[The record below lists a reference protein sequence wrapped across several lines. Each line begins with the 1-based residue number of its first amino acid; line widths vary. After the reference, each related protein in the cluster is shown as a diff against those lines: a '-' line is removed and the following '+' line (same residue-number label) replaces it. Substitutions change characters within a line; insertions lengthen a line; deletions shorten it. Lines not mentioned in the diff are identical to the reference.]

1 VGFVSYFFITKR
13 EGVLPAQLFRE
24 WLRSRWLHAEVEEV
38 LNSAD
43 IHALEFRVPM
53 KHSRVDG
60 ALNREGDSVVFIGDF
75 RDCAEFALW
84 CHGLLPAG
92 EPVTFCDEGMS
103 GSLELEP
110 STTLADIFNVFR
122 YEPPLG

>member
-1 VGFVSYFFITKR
+1 MNYFFIAER
-13 EGVLPAQLFRE
+13 VGVLAAPPFHQQL
-24 WLRSRWLHAEVEEV
+24 LSRWPQAAIEEV
-38 LNSAD
+38 RNPAD

-60 ALNREGDSVVFIGDF
+60 SLNREGDSVVFIGDF

-84 CHGLLPAG
+84 CRGLIPPS
-92 EPVTFCDEGMS
+92 ESVTFCDEGMR
-103 GSLELEP
+103 GSIELEP

-122 YEPPLG
+122 YEPPPR